1 MLCSHFSHTYPHVN
15 KRIGLMTHAAYL
27 YVLFFWQ
34 FHIQVCMYY
43 QYLLRFRFI
52 VSLQLS
58 IVVSQ

>member
-1 MLCSHFSHTYPHVN
+1 
-15 KRIGLMTHAAYL
+15 MTHAAYL